1 MGILS
6 KESICLGA
14 AAESKRDAIR
24 QCGKLLVDV
33 GCVVPQYVDGMLARE
48 EIMSTYLG
56 NGVAIPHGQFD
67 NRGDI
72 LRTGISV
79 LQIPAGIEWEPGE
92 RAYLIIG
99 IAALIHGLFGLVRKS
114 GFFFGAADGISRF
127 KSLLANRPAPGE
139 SLADNY
145 AAHIGRYSSDTA
157 YRAYLAIGAAL
168 IAVSALSAML

>member
-14 AAESKRDAIR
+14 VAESKRDAIR

-33 GCVVPQYVDGMLARE
+33 GCVVPQYIEGMLARE
-48 EIMSTYLG
+48 EIMSTFLG

-79 LQIPAGIEWEPGE
+79 LQVPAGIEWEPGE
-92 RAYLIIG
+92 QAYLIIG
-99 IAALIHGLFGLVRKS
+99 IAALRDEHVAVLGN
-114 GFFFGAADGISRF
+114 
-127 KSLLANRPAPGE
+127 LAEVIDDEEVAERMKTTQDVNVI
-139 SLADNY
+139 LD
-145 AAHIGRYSSDTA
+145 
-157 YRAYLAIGAAL
+157 YLNKEN
-168 IAVSALSAML
+168 

>member
-14 AAESKRDAIR
+14 AAQSKRDAIR

-92 RAYLIIG
+92 QAYLIIG
-99 IAALIHGLFGLVRKS
+99 IAALRDEHVAVLGN
-114 GFFFGAADGISRF
+114 
-127 KSLLANRPAPGE
+127 LAEVIDDEEVAVQMKTTQDVNVI
-139 SLADNY
+139 LD
-145 AAHIGRYSSDTA
+145 
-157 YRAYLAIGAAL
+157 YLNKEN
-168 IAVSALSAML
+168 

>member
-99 IAALIHGLFGLVRKS
+99 IAALRDEHVAVLGN
-114 GFFFGAADGISRF
+114 
-127 KSLLANRPAPGE
+127 LAEVIDDEEVAVQMKTTQDVNVI
-139 SLADNY
+139 LD
-145 AAHIGRYSSDTA
+145 
-157 YRAYLAIGAAL
+157 YLNKEN
-168 IAVSALSAML
+168 

>member
-79 LQIPAGIEWEPGE
+79 LQVPDGIEWEPGE
-92 RAYLIIG
+92 QAYLIIG
-99 IAALIHGLFGLVRKS
+99 IAALRDEHVAVLGN
-114 GFFFGAADGISRF
+114 
-127 KSLLANRPAPGE
+127 LAEVIDDEEVAVQMKTTQDVNVI
-139 SLADNY
+139 LD
-145 AAHIGRYSSDTA
+145 
-157 YRAYLAIGAAL
+157 YLNKEN
-168 IAVSALSAML
+168 